1 MGLDSLLQESFSL
14 PTGKMRSAHLLTFL
28 PLLVTCQVWD
38 PAAQNWQTNNNEVW
52 EPSLSQ
58 NWQKT
63 DGFDRT
69 IDLSSLGLDFNDV
82 FDQLLSPKGIIE
94 QFVLS
99 IGLQVMNVGG
109 YVITGLVYAFLVG
122 VTPAGPLLDTLKFFE
137 IILTPQ
143 AILITSV
150 RAVLSLVWE
159 LAARVITTTLL
170 FGVFESVSQTLA
182 STTLEG
188 LWNFL
193 TSTTLK
199 QIMIMRFV
207 FFTIFA
213 IVGMSILNALGPM
226 PFDITTLIPIGRQ
239 GLADG
244 FTDEF
249 GQHSKSIGEGL
260 FGENGGLEQI
270 LQSMIHQAKDFL
282 VMPDLDLASA

>member
-1 MGLDSLLQESFSL
+1 MGPIFVS
-14 PTGKMRSAHLLTFL
+14 
-28 PLLVTCQVWD
+28 CQVWD
-38 PAAQNWQTNNNEVW
+38 PAAQHWQSNNKVLGT
-52 EPSLSQ
+52 SVQ
-58 NWQKT
+58 NWQKSDT
-63 DGFDRT
+63 FDRT

-94 QFVLS
+94 QSVLS
-99 IGLQVMNVGG
+99 IGLQIMNVGG
-109 YVITGLVYAFLVG
+109 YVITGLAYALLVG
-122 VTPAGPLLDTLKFFE
+122 VTPAGPVLDALKFFE

-143 AILITSV
+143 AILIPSV

-170 FGVFESVSQTLA
+170 FGVFESVSQVLA

-226 PFDITTLIPIGRQ
+226 PFDITTIVGRQ
-239 GLADG
+239 GLAHG
-244 FTDEF
+244 FEGEDFVEE
-249 GQHSKSIGEGL
+249 SIGG
-260 FGENGGLEQI
+260 
-270 LQSMIHQAKDFL
+270 
-282 VMPDLDLASA
+282 